1 MLRPAALL
9 SLMLIAVPAGLARA
23 QSSDDETIK
32 AINTTATTLA
42 AAFVVKDT
50 DTIKSLTTEDHVA
63 VTPFYD
69 SPKSLNEE
77 FATIADLDY
86 RETAVG
92 DVAVVLLAPDV
103 AMRTVVADLEGSFK
117 GKPLPPR
124 VFATEILVKRNGKWI
139 ERFYQATAPQP

>member
-1 MLRPAALL
+1 MLKPAVLL
-9 SLMLIAVPAGLARA
+9 SLMLVAAPADLVRA
-23 QSSDDETIK
+23 QANDDETIK

-50 DTIKSLTTEDHVA
+50 DTIKSLTTADHVA

-69 SPKSLNEE
+69 GPKSLDEE
-77 FATIADLDY
+77 IATFADFDY

-103 AMRTVVADLEGSFK
+103 AMRTVVADIEGSFK

-124 VFATEILVKRNGKWI
+124 VFATEILVKRNGKWL